1 MSPLEQQQQAYER
14 SSFSSFELL
23 QNQQF
28 RESSPSPTFSAFES
42 NHDEL
47 TSNFGSDLKPTA
59 AAASNE
65 LAAAARGDATAAA
78 AAAREP
84 PSCAA
89 TVGIWSMN
97 VVGSVGI
104 IMVNK
109 QVMSGYGFVFVSTL
123 TGMHFALTALTGVAS
138 ACVGLVPRQLSVPL
152 EVLLGFALLGNAS
165 LVATNLS
172 LLLNSVG
179 FYQISKVSI
188 IPAVCFFEAVFKGR
202 SFTPRVKAAVA
213 VVMLGVALCTVSEI
227 HVNPLGLAV
236 AAFAVLCSAMHMMLI
251 GLLQERYAIGSFD
264 LLSQSAPIQAFMLLL
279 IGPSLD
285 LLLTSR
291 SLLDYHYQPYAIVF
305 IMLSCCLA
313 VVCNLSAYLCIG
325 KFSASTYQVLGH
337 MKTVLVLVLGVVLFD
352 SAISLKG
359 ILGMCIAVTGMVMYG
374 HATATQASTP
384 GAGGGGGGGGAA
396 AMERRVGRGKGEAG
410 MAGGEENEREEIP
423 LLGIVVGSEE
433 DEEEEEDMDERRD
446 DEKGLLRKQGND
458 IYGAGGFKDGARRA
472 EETSEKPIQR
482 PEVSSVGLVVLPH
495 PQRLPDSRI
504 QHPRMQELMLTMA
517 WSGGE
522 GGRDFVR
529 ESSSFSEG
537 SVVSEGSVLSDE
549 SSFSEECRS

>member
-1 MSPLEQQQQAYER
+1 MAEELEG
-14 SSFSSFELL
+14 
-23 QNQQF
+23 
-28 RESSPSPTFSAFES
+28 T
-42 NHDEL
+42 
-47 TSNFGSDLKPTA
+47 
-59 AAASNE
+59 
-65 LAAAARGDATAAA
+65 

-138 ACVGLVPRQLSVPL
+138 ACAGLVPRHLSVPFG
-152 EVLLGFALLGNAS
+152 VLLGFALLGNAS

-188 IPAVCFFEAVFKGR
+188 IPTVCFFEAVFKGR
-202 SFTPRVKAAVA
+202 TFTPRVKAAVA

-251 GLLQERYAIGSFD
+251 GLLQERYSIGSFD
-264 LLSQSAPIQAFMLLL
+264 LLSQSAPLQAFMLLL

-305 IMLSCCLA
+305 ITLSCCLA

-352 SAISLKG
+352 SAISLKAV
-359 ILGMCIAVTGMVMYG
+359 LGMCVAVTGMVMYG
-374 HATATQASTP
+374 HATAAQVIAA
-384 GAGGGGGGGGAA
+384 GAGGGGG
-396 AMERRVGRGKGEAG
+396 ED
-410 MAGGEENEREEIP
+410 EETDEETD
-423 LLGIVVGSEE
+423 EE
-433 DEEEEEDMDERRD
+433 DERD
-446 DEKGLLRKQGND
+446 GEKGLFRKQNID
-458 IYGAGGFKDGARRA
+458 EYRAGELKEGTRRA
-472 EETSEKPIQR
+472 EEGVHLAQGSRESHSNPTQGSKSKTGQVIGLASQKQIQR
-482 PEVSSVGLVVLPH
+482 LEVPSIGLVVLPH
-495 PQRLPDSRI
+495 PERSSDSRI
-504 QHPRMQELMLTMA
+504 QHPRMQELMLAAA
-517 WSGGE
+517 WKGE
-522 GGRDFVR
+522 GGRDLLR

-549 SSFSEECRS
+549 PSFSEEYRS

>member
-1 MSPLEQQQQAYER
+1 MSPLEQQQQQAYER
-14 SSFSSFELL
+14 SSFSSFELP

-28 RESSPSPTFSAFES
+28 RESSPSPTFSAAFES

-47 TSNFGSDLKPTA
+47 TSRFGSDLKPTA
-59 AAASNE
+59 AAASTE
-65 LAAAARGDATAAA
+65 KAEARETTA

-138 ACVGLVPRQLSVPL
+138 ACAGLVPRQLSVPFG
-152 EVLLGFALLGNAS
+152 VLLGFALLGNAS

-188 IPAVCFFEAVFKGR
+188 IPTVCFFEAVFKGR
-202 SFTPRVKAAVA
+202 TFTPFHPSQSPRPISPVDLQVFKGRTFTPRVKAAVA

-264 LLSQSAPIQAFMLLL
+264 LLSQSAPLQAFMLLL

-305 IMLSCCLA
+305 ITLSCCLA
-313 VVCNLSAYLCIG
+313 VVCNLSAFLCIG

-337 MKTVLVLVLGVVLFD
+337 MKTVLVLVLGVLLFD
-352 SAISLKG
+352 SAISLKA

-374 HATATQASTP
+374 HATAVQASAA
-384 GAGGGGGGGGAA
+384 GARGGGGGGDKKGGGGGGASCTGEQRIPLKPHTGLQNRSGDWIDVPKVFSRSPVDRPCGVTA
-396 AMERRVGRGKGEAG
+396 SRAVTGFENTPPTNAGADARNGME
-410 MAGGEENEREEIP
+410 GGGREELAERIVQ
-423 LLGIVVGSEE
+423 LL
-433 DEEEEEDMDERRD
+433 
-446 DEKGLLRKQGND
+446 
-458 IYGAGGFKDGARRA
+458 
-472 EETSEKPIQR
+472 
-482 PEVSSVGLVVLPH
+482 
-495 PQRLPDSRI
+495 
-504 QHPRMQELMLTMA
+504 
-517 WSGGE
+517 
-522 GGRDFVR
+522 
-529 ESSSFSEG
+529 
-537 SVVSEGSVLSDE
+537 
-549 SSFSEECRS
+549 

>member
-1 MSPLEQQQQAYER
+1 MAEA
-14 SSFSSFELL
+14 
-23 QNQQF
+23 
-28 RESSPSPTFSAFES
+28 REGT
-42 NHDEL
+42 
-47 TSNFGSDLKPTA
+47 
-59 AAASNE
+59 
-65 LAAAARGDATAAA
+65 

-138 ACVGLVPRQLSVPL
+138 ACAGLVPRQLSVPL
-152 EVLLGFALLGNAS
+152 GVLLGFALLGNAS

-188 IPAVCFFEAVFKGR
+188 IPTVCFFEAVFKGR

-264 LLSQSAPIQAFMLLL
+264 LLSQSAPLQAFMLLL

-305 IMLSCCLA
+305 ITLSCCLA

-337 MKTVLVLVLGVVLFD
+337 MKTVLVLVLGEVLFD

-374 HATATQASTP
+374 HATATQASSS
-384 GAGGGGGGGGAA
+384 GAGGGGGGAA
-396 AMERRVGRGKGEAG
+396 AAMERKVGRGKGEAG
-410 MAGGEENEREEIP
+410 LAEGEGSEREEIP
-423 LLGIVVGSEE
+423 LLSIVVGSD
-433 DEEEEEDMDERRD
+433 DEEEDAEQEDERD
-446 DEKGLLRKQGND
+446 GEKGLLRKQSMHD
-458 IYGAGGFKDGARRA
+458 HRASGAKEGRRRA
-472 EETSEKPIQR
+472 E
-482 PEVSSVGLVVLPH
+482 
-495 PQRLPDSRI
+495 
-504 QHPRMQELMLTMA
+504 
-517 WSGGE
+517 GE
-522 GGRDFVR
+522 GHLVQGICH
-529 ESSSFSEG
+529 G
-537 SVVSEGSVLSDE
+537 SKARGVDWSVLS
-549 SSFSEECRS
+549 EETCFPEERRSDAFDWLGGSKQASGGHCC

>member
-1 MSPLEQQQQAYER
+1 M
-14 SSFSSFELL
+14 
-23 QNQQF
+23 
-28 RESSPSPTFSAFES
+28 
-42 NHDEL
+42 
-47 TSNFGSDLKPTA
+47 
-59 AAASNE
+59 
-65 LAAAARGDATAAA
+65 
-78 AAAREP
+78 
-84 PSCAA
+84 
-89 TVGIWSMN
+89 
-97 VVGSVGI
+97 
-104 IMVNK
+104 
-109 QVMSGYGFVFVSTL
+109 
-123 TGMHFALTALTGVAS
+123 
-138 ACVGLVPRQLSVPL
+138 SVPL
-152 EVLLGFALLGNAS
+152 GVLLGFALLGNAS

-172 LLLNSVG
+172 LLLNFVG
-179 FYQISKVSI
+179 FYQVSI

-227 HVNPLGLAV
+227 HVNPLGLAVAAFAVLCSAMHMMIHVNPLGLAVAAFAVLCSAMHMMFDVLYMSCLNMHCLHGRVALCTVSEIHLNPLGLAV

-291 SLLDYHYQPYAIVF
+291 SLLDYHYQPYAILF
-305 IMLSCCLA
+305 ITLSCCLA

-374 HATATQASTP
+374 HATATQASAP

-423 LLGIVVGSEE
+423 LLSIVVGSEE

-446 DEKGLLRKQGND
+446 DEKGLLRKQSND
-458 IYGAGGFKDGARRA
+458 SYRAGGFKDGARRA
-472 EETSEKPIQR
+472 VETSEKPIQR
-482 PEVSSVGLVVLPH
+482 PEGRFC
-495 PQRLPDSRI
+495 QMSRAF
-504 QHPRMQELMLTMA
+504 QKNAGADAPESRWH
-517 WSGGE
+517 GE
-522 GGRDFVR
+522 
-529 ESSSFSEG
+529 EG
-537 SVVSEGSVLSDE
+537 KEG
-549 SSFSEECRS
+549 

>member
-1 MSPLEQQQQAYER
+1 MV
-14 SSFSSFELL
+14 
-23 QNQQF
+23 
-28 RESSPSPTFSAFES
+28 
-42 NHDEL
+42 
-47 TSNFGSDLKPTA
+47 
-59 AAASNE
+59 
-65 LAAAARGDATAAA
+65 AAARGDATA

-138 ACVGLVPRQLSVPL
+138 ACAGLVPRQLSVPL
-152 EVLLGFALLGNAS
+152 PVLLGFALLGNAS

-188 IPAVCFFEAVFKGR
+188 IPTVCFFEAVFKGR

-251 GLLQERYAIGSFD
+251 GLLQERYSIGSFD
-264 LLSQSAPIQAFMLLL
+264 LLSQSAPLQAFMLLL

-305 IMLSCCLA
+305 ITLSCCLA

-374 HATATQASTP
+374 HATATQAS
-384 GAGGGGGGGGAA
+384 ASGGGLGGGGAVVTGIK
-396 AMERRVGRGKGEAG
+396 VGRGKGEAG
-410 MAGGEENEREEIP
+410 LAGGEEGEREGIP
-423 LLGIVVGSEE
+423 LLSIVVGSEDEETDEE
-433 DEEEEEDMDERRD
+433 DERD
-446 DEKGLLRKQGND
+446 GEKGSLRKQSID
-458 IYGAGGFKDGARRA
+458 RAGDWIDVPKAYSKTGSPVDRPSGVAASRTVIGF
-472 EETSEKPIQR
+472 
-482 PEVSSVGLVVLPH
+482 
-495 PQRLPDSRI
+495 
-504 QHPRMQELMLTMA
+504 
-517 WSGGE
+517 
-522 GGRDFVR
+522 
-529 ESSSFSEG
+529 
-537 SVVSEGSVLSDE
+537 
-549 SSFSEECRS
+549 

>member
-1 MSPLEQQQQAYER
+1 
-14 SSFSSFELL
+14 
-23 QNQQF
+23 
-28 RESSPSPTFSAFES
+28 
-42 NHDEL
+42 
-47 TSNFGSDLKPTA
+47 
-59 AAASNE
+59 
-65 LAAAARGDATAAA
+65 
-78 AAAREP
+78 
-84 PSCAA
+84 
-89 TVGIWSMN
+89 
-97 VVGSVGI
+97 
-104 IMVNK
+104 MVNK

-138 ACVGLVPRQLSVPL
+138 ACAGLVPRQLSVPL
-152 EVLLGFALLGNAS
+152 PVLLGFALLGNAS

-188 IPAVCFFEAVFKGR
+188 IPTVCFFEAVFKGR

-251 GLLQERYAIGSFD
+251 GLLQERYSIGSFD
-264 LLSQSAPIQAFMLLL
+264 LLSQSAPLQAFMLLL

-305 IMLSCCLA
+305 ITLSCCLA

-374 HATATQASTP
+374 HATATQAS
-384 GAGGGGGGGGAA
+384 ASGGGLGGGGAVVTGIK
-396 AMERRVGRGKGEAG
+396 VGRGKGEAG
-410 MAGGEENEREEIP
+410 LAGGEEGEREGIP
-423 LLGIVVGSEE
+423 LLSIVVGSEDEETDEE
-433 DEEEEEDMDERRD
+433 DERD
-446 DEKGLLRKQGND
+446 GEKGSLRKQSID
-458 IYGAGGFKDGARRA
+458 RAGELKEGTRRA
-472 EETSEKPIQR
+472 EERAHLAQGSKE
-482 PEVSSVGLVVLPH
+482 SHS
-495 PQRLPDSRI
+495 D
-504 QHPRMQELMLTMA
+504 PRQGSKT
-517 WSGGE
+517 
-522 GGRDFVR
+522 
-529 ESSSFSEG
+529 G
-537 SVVSEGSVLSDE
+537 SVIPEERSDG
-549 SSFSEECRS
+549 FDWVGARRLVG